1 MKSLLLTSLDPATAV
16 FVPKKKIG
24 FPKTPQPFVKLMD
37 VALDTCWY
45 FSGKIVIKQR
55 AKSNKDKK
63 NTPDY
68 TFSGLISLFVEV
80 LFVVNMTHT
89 VRSQLLL
96 KVCRP
101 FVLMF
106 NSDGGMWVY
115 EV

>member
-1 MKSLLLTSLDPATAV
+1 
-16 FVPKKKIG
+16 
-24 FPKTPQPFVKLMD
+24 MD
-37 VALDTCWY
+37 MALDTSWY
-45 FSGKIVIKQR
+45 FSGKMVTKQR
-55 AKSNKDKK
+55 VKSNEDKK
-63 NTPDY
+63 NTPNY
-68 TFSGLISLFVEV
+68 TFSGLISLFVEM

-89 VRSQLLL
+89 VCSQLLL